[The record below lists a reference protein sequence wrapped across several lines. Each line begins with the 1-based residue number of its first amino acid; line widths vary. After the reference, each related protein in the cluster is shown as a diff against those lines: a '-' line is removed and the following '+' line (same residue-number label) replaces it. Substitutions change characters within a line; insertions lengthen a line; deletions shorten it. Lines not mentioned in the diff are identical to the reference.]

1 MEEIVLQAEERPVS
15 TGSYL
20 TSLRKNKKVPGVVYG
35 DNKENLHIAVQ
46 RKDLLSTIHG
56 EAGLNTIISLKV
68 NNSINR
74 VLVHD
79 IQRDIL
85 SGEIIHVDF
94 YRIKLTEKI
103 KVKVP
108 IHLVG
113 KAQGQ
118 EMGGVVDH
126 IIREIEVECL
136 PTNIPSKFD
145 VDITG
150 LKIGDTCT
158 VNELPVLKEVAL
170 IAEPESIVVHVVAA
184 DKEEPKPGVVLEE
197 GVAAAEPEVI
207 AKGKEKEKEKEEVGA
222 KEKAGETPPRTPQAA
237 KSKEDKEKE
246 KK

>member
-74 VLVHD
+74 VLMHD
-79 IQRDIL
+79 IQRDAL

-118 EMGGVVDH
+118 ETGGVVDH
-126 IIREIEVECL
+126 IIRDIEVECL
-136 PTNIPSKFD
+136 PSNIPSKFD
-145 VDITG
+145 VDITD
-150 LKIGDTCT
+150 LKIGDTRT
-158 VNELPVLKEVAL
+158 VKELPVLKEVAL

-184 DKEEPKPGVVLEE
+184 DKEEPKPEVVLEE
-197 GVAAAEPEVI
+197 GAAAAEPEVI
-207 AKGKEKEKEKEEVGA
+207 AKGKEKEEGGA
-222 KEKAGETPPRTPQAA
+222 KEKAEETPSKTPQSA
-237 KSKEDKEKE
+237 KSKEGKEKE

>member
-20 TSLRKNKKVPGVVYG
+20 FSLRKNKKVPGVVYG

-136 PTNIPSKFD
+136 PSNIPSKFD

-150 LKIGDTCT
+150 LKIGDTRT
-158 VNELPVLKEVAL
+158 VNELPVLKEIAL

-184 DKEEPKPGVVLEE
+184 DKEEPKPEVVLED
-197 GVAAAEPEVI
+197 GAAAAEPEVI
-207 AKGKEKEKEKEEVGA
+207 AKGKEKEEGGA
-222 KEKAGETPPRTPQAA
+222 KEKAGETPSKTPQAA

>member
-79 IQRDIL
+79 IQRDTL

-108 IHLVG
+108 IHLIG
-113 KAQGQ
+113 KAQGL

-136 PTNIPSKFD
+136 PSNIPSKFD
-145 VDITG
+145 VDITD
-150 LKIGDTCT
+150 LKIGDTRT
-158 VNELPVLKEVAL
+158 VKELSVLKEVAL

-184 DKEEPKPGVVLEE
+184 DKEEPKPEVVLEE
-197 GVAAAEPEVI
+197 EAVAAEPEVI
-207 AKGKEKEKEKEEVGA
+207 AKGKEKEEGGA
-222 KEKAGETPPRTPQAA
+222 KEKAEETPSKTPQAA

>member
-79 IQRDIL
+79 IQRDAL

-108 IHLVG
+108 IHLIG
-113 KAQGQ
+113 KAQGL

-136 PTNIPSKFD
+136 PSNIPSKFD
-145 VDITG
+145 VDITD
-150 LKIGDTCT
+150 LKIGDTRT
-158 VNELPVLKEVAL
+158 VKELSVLKEVAL

-184 DKEEPKPGVVLEE
+184 DKEEPKPEVVLEE

-207 AKGKEKEKEKEEVGA
+207 SKGKEKEEGGA
-222 KEKAGETPPRTPQAA
+222 KEKAEETPSKTPQAA

>member
-20 TSLRKNKKVPGVVYG
+20 TSLRENKKVPGVVYG

-136 PTNIPSKFD
+136 PSNIPSKFD
-145 VDITG
+145 VDITD
-150 LKIGDTCT
+150 LKIGDTRT
-158 VNELPVLKEVAL
+158 VKELPVLKEVAL

-184 DKEEPKPGVVLEE
+184 DKEEPKPEVVLED
-197 GVAAAEPEVI
+197 GAAAAEPEVI
-207 AKGKEKEKEKEEVGA
+207 AKGKEKEEGGA
-222 KEKAGETPPRTPQAA
+222 KEKAEETPPRTSQAA